1 LSIEIDNH
9 FTLPTI
15 FYVCYKGKRVG
26 SFGDGPGMYK
36 QKLLKLNEVASYD
49 AFDGA
54 PFTED
59 TTEGRCQF
67 LDLSV
72 PIYHLEDKY
81 DWIVSTEVAEH
92 IPKKFEKFYL
102 DNLTRY
108 AKEGIIMSW
117 AKLGQGGHSH
127 VNNQDLSYVKAKMEA
142 RGFRLDQDASDDI
155 KKHSTLWW
163 LKDNLNVYYRNQ

>member
-1 LSIEIDNH
+1 MKD
-9 FTLPTI
+9 
-15 FYVCYKGKRVG
+15 KRVG

-36 QKLLKLNEVASYD
+36 KLLTEAGQVSSYD

-54 PFTED
+54 PFTEN

-81 DWIVSTEVAEH
+81 DWIISTEVAEH

-117 AKLGQGGHSH
+117 AKFGQSGHSH
-127 VNNQDLSYVKAKMEA
+127 VNNQDLSYVKAQMEA
-142 RGFRLDQDASDDI
+142 RGFRLDQKQSDVI
-155 KKHSTLWW
+155 RNQSTFAW
-163 LKDNLNVYYRNQ
+163 LKDNLNVYYRN

>member
-1 LSIEIDNH
+1 MKD
-9 FTLPTI
+9 
-15 FYVCYKGKRVG
+15 KRVG

-36 QKLLKLNEVASYD
+36 KLLTEAGQVSSYD

-54 PFTED
+54 PFTEN

-81 DWIVSTEVAEH
+81 DWIISTEVAEH

-127 VNNQDLSYVKAKMEA
+127 VNNQDLSYVKAQMEA
-142 RGFRLDQDASDDI
+142 RGFRLDQKQSDVI
-155 KKHSTLWW
+155 RNQSTFAW
-163 LKDNLNVYYRNQ
+163 LKDNLNVYYRN